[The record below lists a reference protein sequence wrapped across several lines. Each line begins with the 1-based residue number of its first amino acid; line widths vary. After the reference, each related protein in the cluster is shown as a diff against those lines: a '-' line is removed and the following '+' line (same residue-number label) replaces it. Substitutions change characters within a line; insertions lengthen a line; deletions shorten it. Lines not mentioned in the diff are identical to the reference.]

1 LIEENYGFT
10 LGDVDVLKRMVSITE
25 FDVFECKQWHDI
37 GNVDKMNEA
46 KSQLD
51 NGDIHVLDKLGESIF
66 KVNGKI
72 IKFFYDEVIC
82 NNRIKRNGHLKGI
95 VPEITTSAKNFYSYD
110 YVKGDLFANVAN
122 NSNFPEFLNW
132 AKLNLWK
139 ETDAVS
145 KEKLK
150 ELKVQ
155 REENEKVIIN
165 YLEFEQKDIIT
176 IPGFDELNKFTSV
189 RTIPLNQETIK
200 TSLFEKMMSD
210 KIFPTEDLCIQYVD
224 KLYEYMKD
232 KRQKK
237 TKICL
242 KRKKQKNKKK

>member
-1 LIEENYGFT
+1 MSDDESQK
-10 LGDVDVLKRMVSITE
+10 KRISE
-25 FDVFECKQWHDI
+25 KQKKRI
-37 GNVDKMNEA
+37 LE
-46 KSQLD
+46 
-51 NGDIHVLDKLGESIF
+51 
-66 KVNGKI
+66 KI
-72 IKFFYDEVIC
+72 IKYMKYDDL
-82 NNRIKRNGHLKGI
+82 IK
-95 VPEITTSAKNFYSYD
+95 SAM
-110 YVKGDLFANVAN
+110 A
-122 NSNFPEFLNW
+122 EQ
-132 AKLNLWK
+132 
-139 ETDAVS
+139 

-155 REENEKVIIN
+155 REENEKAIIN

-189 RTIPLNQETIK
+189 RTIPLNHETIK
-200 TSLFEKMMSD
+200 ISLFEKMMSD